1 MNKGASMTIDDTNA
15 LRQANDGHSEDLR
28 IAMVDDVSLY
38 SKRLLSGFK
47 HLGIESV
54 LYGPITSPSS
64 KPHAIMETM
73 GPEGLHVWNQ
83 YLFPL
88 QILWRAMRDGPRVV
102 HVQFEFYGIHSYGPL
117 YASIGIPVLLL
128 LLRLVGVKRLVT
140 LHSVLPTKSSQLK
153 IIRDT
158 SPNGRRVPTGLLGA
172 FLILSYKLIAL
183 GSSALIVHADIFKK
197 RLVDQYQIRPSKV
210 LVIPHGVDV
219 FNRSDMTTNRLTIPE
234 EAIVLYFGVISP
246 RKGLENLLSAF
257 SILAK
262 QTTNCSLLLAGTS
275 PPYYEGY
282 EQKVKNLAA
291 ELGVNSKVRF
301 LGSVSNDLAHELFMR
316 AMFIVLP
323 YSYDISAS
331 GAMSWALGHGLPVIA
346 SENDYFKEEMSEY
359 PFGLMVP
366 PGDPMALANAMEL
379 MISRGDL
386 RAKFS
391 ESANR
396 AGASRSWSTVAK
408 ATLGVYRGLFTAK

>member
-1 MNKGASMTIDDTNA
+1 MTFDDTNA
-15 LRQANDGHSEDLR
+15 FRQVNDSHPEDLR

-38 SKRLLSGFK
+38 SQRLLSGFK

-54 LYGPITSPSS
+54 LYGPTTSPPS

-88 QILWRAMRDGPRVV
+88 QILRRAMKDRPRVV

-117 YASIGIPVLLL
+117 YASIGVPILLA
-128 LLRLVGVKRLVT
+128 LLRLLGVKRLVT
-140 LHSVLPTKSSQLK
+140 LHSVLPTESSRLK

-158 SPNGRRVPTGLLGA
+158 SPNGRRVPTALLGA

-197 RLVDQYQIRPSKV
+197 RLVDQYHIKPSKI
-210 LVIPHGVDV
+210 LVIPHGVDL
-219 FNRSDMTTNRLTIPE
+219 FNRTEMTVTRPIIPE
-234 EAIVLYFGVISP
+234 EPIILYFGVISP

-301 LGSVSNDLAHELFMR
+301 LGSVSNDLAHQLFIR

-323 YSYDISAS
+323 YSYDVSAS
-331 GAMSWALGHGLPVIA
+331 GALSWALGHGLPVIV
-346 SENDYFKEEMSEY
+346 SENDYFKEEMSDY
-359 PFGLMVP
+359 QFGLMVP
-366 PGDPMALANAMEL
+366 PGDPVALANAMEL
-379 MISRGDL
+379 MISQGDL

-391 ESANR
+391 ENANQ

-408 ATLGVYRGLFTAK
+408 ATVRIYRGLFKA

>member
-1 MNKGASMTIDDTNA
+1 MTFDDTNA
-15 LRQANDGHSEDLR
+15 LRQANESHSEDLR

-38 SKRLLSGFK
+38 SKRLLGGFK
-47 HLGIESV
+47 HLGVQSV

-88 QILWRAMRDGPRVV
+88 QILRRAMRDRPRVV

-117 YASIGIPVLLL
+117 YVSLGVPILLV
-128 LLRLVGVKRLVT
+128 LLRLLGVKRLVT
-140 LHSVLPTKSSQLK
+140 LHSVLPTESSRLK

-158 SPNGRRVPTGLLGA
+158 SPNGRRVPTVLLRA

-197 RLVDQYQIRPSKV
+197 RLVDQYHIKSSKI
-210 LVIPHGVDV
+210 LVIPHGVDL
-219 FNRSDMTTNRLTIPE
+219 FNRAEMTATRPTIPQE
-234 EAIVLYFGVISP
+234 PIILYFGVISP

-257 SILAK
+257 SIIAK

-282 EQKVKNLAA
+282 EQEVKNFAA

-301 LGSVSNDLAHELFMR
+301 LGSVSNELAHQLFMR

-323 YSYDISAS
+323 YSYDVSAS
-331 GAMSWALGHGLPVIA
+331 GALSWALGHGLPVIV
-346 SENDYFKEEMSEY
+346 SENDYFKEEMSY
-359 PFGLMVP
+359 YQFGLMVP
-366 PGDPMALANAMEL
+366 PGDPTALANAMEL
-379 MISRGDL
+379 MISRSDL

-391 ESANR
+391 ENANQ
-396 AGASRSWSTVAK
+396 AGASRSWSTVSK
-408 ATLGVYRGLFTAK
+408 ATVGVYRGLFKA